1 VTTEEA
7 EKTTTA
13 VPTETNTPTP
23 PPPANKGRN
32 KAFLIFFVVLVLA
45 AVGGMLY
52 WLHARQF
59 EETDDAEIDA
69 HLNAVSP
76 RIDGTIINVYVDDN
90 QFVKVGQPLVDL
102 DPRDLQVA
110 LDQAQAQLLQARSMV
125 SAQQPNIP
133 ITQVE
138 NFTTVS
144 TAESDVTTA
153 EAGQAAAE
161 RDREAAEAKLAES
174 EANLARAQSDLERY
188 KLLIA
193 KEEVSQQE
201 FDQVA
206 TTAKAMAATVASNRA
221 ALQSSARIVD
231 QRRSQTAAAVSRLS
245 QAKRNGPSQLLI
257 RRATVQSEQASAQ
270 TAQTQVEQAQL
281 RLSYTKITAPVDG
294 IVMKRS
300 AEIGSH
306 VAAGQQLMT
315 IAQVDD
321 VWVTANFK
329 ETQLQNIRPKQSVT
343 IHVDATKQDLEGY
356 VDTIGGSTGAISSVL
371 PPENA
376 TGNYVKVVQRIPVRI
391 RFKKDQKGLDRL
403 RPGMSVE
410 PEVRIG
416 A

>member
-1 VTTEEA
+1 MTTEEA

-32 KAFLIFFVVLVLA
+32 RAFLIFFVVLVLA
-45 AVGGMLY
+45 AVGGLLY

-76 RIDGTIINVYVDDN
+76 RIDGTITSVYVDDN

-110 LDQAQAQLLQARSMV
+110 LDQVKAQLLQARSMV

-138 NFTTVS
+138 NSTSVS

-257 RRATVQSEQASAQ
+257 RRATVASEQASAE

-281 RLSYTKITAPVDG
+281 KLSYTKITAPVDG

-329 ETQLQNIRPKQSVT
+329 ETQLQNIRPKQSVS

-356 VDTIGGSTGAISSVL
+356 VDTIGGSTGSVSSVL

>member
-1 VTTEEA
+1 MTTEEA

-23 PPPANKGRN
+23 PPPANRGRN
-32 KAFLIFFVVLVLA
+32 KAFLIFFVVLILA
-45 AVGGMLY
+45 AIGGVLY

>member
-1 VTTEEA
+1 MTTQEA
-7 EKTTTA
+7 EKPTA

-23 PPPANKGRN
+23 QPPANKGRN

-45 AVGGMLY
+45 AVGGILF

-76 RIDGTIINVYVDDN
+76 RIDGTITNVYVDDN
-90 QFVKVGQPLVDL
+90 QYVKVGQPLVDL
-102 DPRDLQVA
+102 DPSDLQVS
-110 LDQAQAQLLQARSMV
+110 LDQVKAQLLQARSMV

-138 NFTTVS
+138 NSTSVS

-153 EAGQAAAE
+153 EAGQASAE
-161 RDREAAEAKLAES
+161 RDRESAEAKLAES

-206 TTAKAMAATVASNRA
+206 TTAKAMTATVASNRA

-257 RRATVQSEQASAQ
+257 RRATVASEQASAQ

-329 ETQLQNIRPKQSVT
+329 ETQLQNIRPKQSVS
-343 IHVDATKQDLEGY
+343 IHVDATKQDFEGY
-356 VDTIGGSTGAISSVL
+356 VDTIGGSTGAVSSVL

>member
-32 KAFLIFFVVLVLA
+32 RAFLIFFVVLVLA
-45 AVGGMLY
+45 AVGGLLY

-76 RIDGTIINVYVDDN
+76 RIDGTITSVYVDDN

-110 LDQAQAQLLQARSMV
+110 LDQVKAQLLQARSMV

-138 NFTTVS
+138 NSTSVS

-257 RRATVQSEQASAQ
+257 RRATVASEQASAE

-281 RLSYTKITAPVDG
+281 KLSYTKITAPVDG

-329 ETQLQNIRPKQSVT
+329 ETQLQNIRPKQSVS

-356 VDTIGGSTGAISSVL
+356 VDTIGGSTGSVSSVL

>member
-1 VTTEEA
+1 
-7 EKTTTA
+7 
-13 VPTETNTPTP
+13 
-23 PPPANKGRN
+23 
-32 KAFLIFFVVLVLA
+32 VLVLA
-45 AVGGMLY
+45 AVGGVLY

>member
-1 VTTEEA
+1 VTTQEA
-7 EKTTTA
+7 EKPTA

-23 PPPANKGRN
+23 QPPANKGRN

-45 AVGGMLY
+45 AVGGILF

-76 RIDGTIINVYVDDN
+76 RIDGTITNVYVDDN
-90 QFVKVGQPLVDL
+90 QYVKVGQPLVDL
-102 DPRDLQVA
+102 DPSDLQVS
-110 LDQAQAQLLQARSMV
+110 LDQVKAQLLQARSMV

-138 NFTTVS
+138 NSTSVS

-153 EAGQAAAE
+153 EAGQASAE
-161 RDREAAEAKLAES
+161 RDRESAEAKLAES

-206 TTAKAMAATVASNRA
+206 TTAKAMTATVASNRA

-257 RRATVQSEQASAQ
+257 RRATVASEQASAQ

-329 ETQLQNIRPKQSVT
+329 ETQLQNIRPKQSVS
-343 IHVDATKQDLEGY
+343 IHVDATKQDFEGY
-356 VDTIGGSTGAISSVL
+356 VDTIGGSTGAVSSVL